1 MFLRRDKTI
10 TSTYIEQLQQVPS
23 YALSVRFTVKQLDY
37 SKSVEMILDGNELWA
52 KLGVPLGDPMAPVT
66 IETEIREMEKW

>member
-1 MFLRRDKTI
+1 MFLRRDKTV
-10 TSTYIEQLQQVPS
+10 TSTYIEQITQSPS
-23 YALSVRFTVKQLDY
+23 FALSVKFTVKQLDY

-52 KLGVPLGDPMAPVT
+52 KNGVPLGNPMAPVT